1 MTKILTRSNVRNL
14 ALAIALFLLSY
25 ASQAQTWTWATSS
38 SGPAQEYANTS
49 CTDLSGNIMV
59 AGSFYSNPLQM
70 GTVTLVNSGGGD
82 AYVAKYNSS
91 GTVLWA
97 QKIGGTGN
105 ESISGVSTD
114 PAGNV
119 YVIGTYNTQFLNV
132 PPLSIT
138 NCTSNGTYDIFVAC
152 YNPNGLIQWLKSFGG
167 PMNESSGGCVYS
179 NLLSSLYVS
188 GSFYSPSYTVGATTI
203 TNSDAT
209 GNKYDM
215 WLARMT
221 GTTVNWAKS
230 AGSATSNDYMYQ
242 LAIDANSDVYYSGAF
257 QPNTTTTSIGGTV
270 VTTYGGQDL
279 LVGKYNSA
287 GTPIWVKN
295 FGSSFNCTCDFAGGI
310 SIDANN
316 NIYLG
321 ATTNGTALVAGTFTT
336 TTSGGYDAFA
346 IRTNSI
352 GTVQWMTKVGAS
364 GDQYVNSIT
373 NDNNGSIFIT
383 GSFSGTN
390 VIVGSTTLTN
400 ITPGTSTDI
409 YVLKLTNTSGSAVW
423 GLTAKGPNADEQGND
438 ITSDQSGNIY
448 VSGTTYT
455 ASTAFGTTTLNGTG
469 ITDLFLAKINCL
481 TPTITGVSTICTGSS
496 TTLTATGATNYT
508 WSTTANTSS
517 IIVTPTTNTT
527 YSLIANSGNC
537 TVNSSNYSVN
547 LLPASVNAGA
557 DFSLACNATA
567 VMFPT
572 CNPVSPNAVQWS
584 PSTGLT
590 SSTAL
595 TPTVSSPN
603 NNLTYVLTVTLSNG
617 CVASDAITVSHD
629 IAKPD
634 ICIVTCDSLNINNE
648 IFWDKL
654 AYPLLDSMII
664 YREVSNNIYK
674 RIGAVP
680 SNSISMFTD
689 TTRSVGPA
697 NGDPKITTYRYKI
710 QMRDQCG
717 VYGPMSLWH
726 NTIFFSRNA
735 STFLWTNNYLIEGP
749 INPVN
754 TYSLL
759 VCPNP
764 SVSPNYQLVGT
775 ASGNQSSLN
784 DPAYATYSA
793 TADWRVV
800 GDLGYVCYAQKTAQ
814 QGKSTPV
821 TRSNIS
827 NNRAAAP
834 DVGVTEKNSLNAV
847 QVYPNPADK
856 FLTVSFGSLID
867 EVELKLTNIVGQIIY
882 SEKTNG
888 SKTIDVSQFS
898 KGIYTLTIHL
908 GGAKNVYKVVV
919 N

>member
-1 MTKILTRSNVRNL
+1 MKTTFTRSAFRYL
-14 ALAIALFLLSY
+14 AFAIALFLLSY
-25 ASQAQTWTWATSS
+25 AGHSQNWAWATSS
-38 SGPAQEYANTS
+38 SGPAQEFANTS
-49 CTDLSGNIMV
+49 CTDLQGNIFV
-59 AGSFYSNPLQM
+59 AGSYYSNPLQM
-70 GTVTLVNSGGGD
+70 GTVTLVNSGLSD
-82 AYVAKYNSS
+82 AYVAKYSS
-91 GTVLWA
+91 NGAVLWA
-97 QKIGGTGN
+97 QKIGGTGY

-114 PAGNV
+114 PTGNV
-119 YVIGTYNTQFLNV
+119 YVIGTFGTQFLSV
-132 PPLSIT
+132 PPLSVT
-138 NCTSNGTYDIFVAC
+138 NCTNNGTTDVFVAC
-152 YNPNGLIQWLKSFGG
+152 YNSNGLIQWIKSFGG

-179 NLLSSLYVS
+179 NFLSSLYVS
-188 GSFYSPSYTVGATTI
+188 GSFYSPSYTVGTT
-203 TNSDAT
+203 TLNNTDAT

-230 AGSATSNDYMYQ
+230 AGSATSNDYMFQ

-279 LVGKYNSA
+279 LFGKYNSS
-287 GTPIWVKN
+287 GTSIWVKN
-295 FGSSFNCTCDFAGGI
+295 FGSTFNCTCDFAGGI

-321 ATTNGTALVAGTFTT
+321 ATTNGTALIAGTFTSP
-336 TTSGGYDAFA
+336 TSGGYDAYA
-346 IRTNSI
+346 IKSNSVGTFQWVTKI
-352 GTVQWMTKVGAS
+352 GAA
-364 GDQYVNSIT
+364 GDQYANSIT
-373 NDNNGSIFIT
+373 NDNNGSVFVT
-383 GSFSGTN
+383 GSLSGTN
-390 VIVGSTTLTN
+390 VVVGSATLTN
-400 ITPGTSTDI
+400 NTPGTSTDI
-409 YVLKLTNTSGSAVW
+409 YVLKLSNTSGSAVW
-423 GLTAKGPNADEQGND
+423 GLTAQGPNADEQGND

-448 VSGTTYT
+448 ISGTTYT

-469 ITDLFLAKINCL
+469 ATDLFLARINCL
-481 TPTITGVSTICTGSS
+481 TPTITGLSNICTGSS
-496 TTLTATGATNYT
+496 TTLTVTGATNYT
-508 WSTTANTSS
+508 WSTSAFTSS
-517 IIVTPTTNTT
+517 IVVTPTANTT
-527 YSLIANSGNC
+527 YSVIANSGNC
-537 TVNSSNYSVN
+537 TIGSSNYSVT
-547 LLPASVNAGA
+547 LKPASVNAGA

-572 CNPVSPNAVQWS
+572 CNPINPSNVQWS
-584 PSTGLT
+584 PATGL
-590 SSTAL
+590 SNSVAL
-595 TPTVSSPN
+595 TPTVSSPSN
-603 NNLTYVLTVTLSNG
+603 MMTYVVTVTLTNG
-617 CVASDAITVSHD
+617 CVASDAITISHA

-634 ICIVTCDSLNINNE
+634 ICIVTCDSLNNNNE
-648 IFWDKL
+648 IYWDKL

-664 YREVSNNIYK
+664 FREVSNNVYK

-726 NTIFFSRNA
+726 NTIFFSRTG
-735 STFLWTNNYLIEGP
+735 STFFWTNNYMIEGP
-749 INPVN
+749 TNPVN

-764 SVSPNYQLVGT
+764 TVSPVYQLVGT
-775 ASGNQSSLN
+775 TSGNQSQLN

-800 GDLGYVCYAQKTAQ
+800 GDLGYVCYAQKMAQ

-834 DVGVTEKNSLNAV
+834 DIGVKEKIILSGV
-847 QVYPNPADK
+847 SIYPNPTNQYI
-856 FLTVSFGSLID
+856 TVDFNSMIV
-867 EVELKLTNIVGQIIY
+867 EAELKLTNILGQTIY
-882 SEKTNG
+882 AEKTTG
-888 SKTIDVSQFS
+888 SSTINVSNFS
-898 KGIYTLTIHL
+898 KGVYTLTIQV
-908 GGAKNVYKVVV
+908 GAIKNTHKVII